1 MMMELAEIDDTI
13 EEEYRKKKNMVQ
25 IPWQCLHWVAAPR
38 KQSCKGIYKI
48 LNSKDVGMPWKT
60 RKGYVLKRDQSI
72 VTKKFNHMR
81 IKGPPAG
88 NYVTGDPRESSVI
101 RDVIPSAGMS
111 ETQGS
116 RQKIL

>member
-1 MMMELAEIDDTI
+1 MPTLSGCAKKAELQRNLQNTE
-13 EEEYRKKKNMVQ
+13 
-25 IPWQCLHWVAAPR
+25 
-38 KQSCKGIYKI
+38 QSIC
-48 LNSKDVGMPWKT
+48 KDVGMLWKT